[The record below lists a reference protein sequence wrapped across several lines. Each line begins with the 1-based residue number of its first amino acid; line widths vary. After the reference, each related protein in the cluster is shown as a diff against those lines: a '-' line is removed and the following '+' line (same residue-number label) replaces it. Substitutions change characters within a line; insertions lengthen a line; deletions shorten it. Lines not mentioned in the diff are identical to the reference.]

1 MVSEKPSGS
10 PWFPHGLPF
19 QHPALGQRAQAE
31 AAADRRRPG
40 GPEEVPV
47 HRDLR
52 VGHGTAA
59 AAGDHRHL
67 AELCGFAP
75 CGSLIGMRSFHGLRG
90 AGLVCATLRETGG
103 TGGGERRSN
112 LLASNQEY
120 AWLRL

>member
-1 MVSEKPSGS
+1 MVS
-10 PWFPHGLPF
+10 PWFPKNLPAPHGFPMVSPWFPPGLPF

-67 AELCGFAP
+67 DARP
-75 CGSLIGMRSFHGLRG
+75 SFGL
-90 AGLVCATLRETGG
+90 
-103 TGGGERRSN
+103 
-112 LLASNQEY
+112 LLAG
-120 AWLRL
+120 R